1 MSKQLPFPLNTCE
14 PALKQLS
21 LPRQPLDV
29 GGRWENTY
37 DVWTSPLPAII
48 YKVGTLKIRRENAG
62 GKIRIDLNYEKFL
75 EDSKEDSGHMQFVAA
90 EMLCENDKLA
100 TPLEWVFES
109 TILTPDKKP
118 VDKCRIKKKGTVS
131 EGKLETRS
139 AGIKQTVK
147 FAGPCASGWA
157 LFDAVQ
163 RLSPGTFETAD
174 FTLLDHFDQVK
185 PEQKLSFRETAEVSF
200 ENGQNAELNI
210 YDQIGRGVV
219 PLSYFVLKDGPLIA
233 LVSGLELYIRK
244 EASNV

>member
-1 MSKQLPFPLNTCE
+1 MSEQLPFPLNTCE
-14 PALKQLS
+14 PALKELI
-21 LPRQPLDV
+21 LPRQPFNSA
-29 GGRWENTY
+29 GGWENIY
-37 DVWTSPLPAII
+37 DVWTSPLPAIL
-48 YKVGTLKIRRENAG
+48 YKVGTLKIRRVNDGE
-62 GKIRIDLNYEKFL
+62 KIRIDLNYEKFL
-75 EDSKEDSGHMQFVAA
+75 EDSKGDSGYMQYVTA

-109 TILTPDKKP
+109 KILTPDKKP

-131 EGKLETRS
+131 KDNLETRS

-147 FAGPCASGWA
+147 FSGPCACSWA

-163 RLSPGTFETAD
+163 RLSPDSFQTAD
-174 FTLLDHFDQVK
+174 FTLFDHFDQVK

-200 ENGQNAELNI
+200 ENGQNAVLNI